1 MEMELAGARY
11 SVCLDDVE
19 REMRS
24 ILYEADTLVHDYIAL
39 VAQGVGKRMRPLLLI
54 MFADLFGTPDPG
66 NVVVSAAC
74 CELLHT
80 VSLIHDDVI
89 DSAETRRG
97 LATLNH
103 RFGNEAAVIVGD
115 YILAQSFL
123 RLAQLRDFTILEL
136 TINASKKLGLGVIE
150 EIRARDKLNLSAGKY
165 YEMIGL
171 KTGALFALV
180 CEGGAYLGGAD
191 EAGMASAREF
201 GRNLGVAFQVVDD
214 LLDLTQSPDEA
225 GKPTFSDLREGRI
238 TLPVIYAC
246 ETDLDRTALLIAAYK
261 TTYRESREK
270 EIRKWLVESGALR
283 RSLEDASGLLAC
295 ARNELERATS
305 LGAHPEKA
313 AGILELTNQVLV
325 RIPAWAR
332 ERC

>member
-1 MEMELAGARY
+1 MMEQAGAEY
-11 SVCLDDVE
+11 SVCIEDVE

-24 ILYEADTLVHDYIAL
+24 ILYEADPLVHEYIAL
-39 VAQGVGKRMRPLLLI
+39 VAQGVGKRLRPMLLI
-54 MFADLFGTPDPG
+54 MFADLFGAPIPG
-66 NVVVSAAC
+66 NVTVSAAC

-89 DSAETRRG
+89 DSAQTRRG
-97 LATLNH
+97 LATLNNA
-103 RFGNEAAVIVGD
+103 FGNEAAVIVGD

-150 EIRARDKLNLSAGKY
+150 EIRARDDWHLTAQKY

-201 GRNLGVAFQVVDD
+201 GRNLGLAFQVVDD
-214 LLDLTQSPDEA
+214 LLDFTLKESEA
-225 GKPTFSDLREGRI
+225 GKPTFNDLREGRI
-238 TLPVIYAC
+238 TLPVIYAY
-246 ETDLDRTALLIAAYK
+246 ETNAEKTEALIREYK
-261 TTYRESREK
+261 EACGEAQAQA
-270 EIRKWLVESGALR
+270 IRKWLVESGALKR
-283 RSLEDASGLLAC
+283 ALDDASGLLAC
-295 ARNELERATS
+295 ARNELERARS
-305 LGAHPEKA
+305 LSAHPDKA
-313 AGILELTNQVLV
+313 AGILELTNQVLARV
-325 RIPAWAR
+325 PAWAR
-332 ERC
+332 ECS

>member
-1 MEMELAGARY
+1 MMELAGVKY
-11 SVCLDDVE
+11 SVCIEDVE

-24 ILYEADTLVHDYIAL
+24 ILYEADPLVHEYIAL
-39 VAQGVGKRMRPLLLI
+39 VAQGVGKRLRPLLLI
-54 MFADLFGTPDPG
+54 MFADLFGAPKPV
-66 NVVVSAAC
+66 NVTVSAAC

-97 LATLNH
+97 LATLNN

-136 TINASKKLGLGVIE
+136 TISASKKLGLGVIE
-150 EIRARDKLNLSAGKY
+150 EIRARDKLSLSAEKY

-191 EAGMASAREF
+191 DTGMASAREF
-201 GRNLGVAFQVVDD
+201 GRNLGLAFQVVDD
-214 LLDLTQSPDEA
+214 LLDLTQSACDA

-238 TLPVIYAC
+238 TLPVIYAY
-246 ETDLDRTALLIAAYK
+246 ETDAKQTEALIGEYKEAYGDAQAQA
-261 TTYRESREK
+261 
-270 EIRKWLVESGALR
+270 IRGWLVESGALKR
-283 RSLEDASGLLAC
+283 ALEDAGGLLSR
-295 ARNELERATS
+295 ARSELERAT
-305 LGAHPEKA
+305 GMCANPDKA
-313 AGILELTNQVLV
+313 AGILELTNQVLARV
-325 RIPAWAR
+325 PAWAR
-332 ERC
+332 ERS